1 MTSRAAVAVAARE
14 HSGEQ
19 VCSAAS
25 ATASK
30 TVLMISYAFPPEAY
44 VGGRRTL
51 KYCKYLGEFG
61 WHPIVV
67 TIKPRRD
74 AVLDERLCDQL
85 PPDVVVQRTRDLDL
99 TWCVERLSS
108 LWHRLHPSRS
118 RAMPPPTTTGE
129 SAPPAA
135 PGASSM
141 CARFKDAVI
150 DALIA
155 SPDSHW
161 PWVFFAFCRGARLLL
176 TRRVD
181 VIYSSSPPHSSHVAA
196 FLLAKCFRKPFV
208 VDFRDPWLVETRAR
222 GTGRPSGLAA
232 LQALVRRRIVA
243 NAARVVVVTPGEPVD
258 LMAEFPDLRARQ
270 VSVITNGYDP
280 DDLSLE
286 NAPAPDPAQFTITHL
301 GTLYAETGRD
311 LFHAVE
317 QLIADRPDIR
327 RTLRLNFAGDIHP
340 SHREALTRLETLGV
354 ARVYGFLSQHD
365 AIRLARESDAL
376 VLLQRGKTS
385 PSHIPA
391 KVFEYLSVEKPI
403 LAVVEPGTLTEI
415 LGLSG
420 LGVVV
425 APGDPAAIAD
435 ALLTLH
441 NDVRSGR
448 LQLRANRQYI
458 SRFDR
463 RTLTASFAALL
474 DDAASG
480 C

>member
-1 MTSRAAVAVAARE
+1 MPPSPDAAA
-14 HSGEQ
+14 
-19 VCSAAS
+19 AAS
-25 ATASK
+25 TALPARAK
-30 TVLMISYAFPPEAY
+30 TVLVLAYSFPPEAY
-44 VGGRRTL
+44 VGARRTL
-51 KYCKYLGEFG
+51 KYCKYLGQFG
-61 WHPIVV
+61 WRPIVV
-67 TIKPRRD
+67 TIKPRTD

-85 PPDVVVQRTRDLDL
+85 PPEVIVQRTRDLDL
-99 TWCVERLSS
+99 IWCLERLGS
-108 LWHRLHPSRS
+108 LWHRLKPSRP
-118 RAMPPPTTTGE
+118 RTAPATAPAG
-129 SAPPAA
+129 SAPVPA
-135 PGASSM
+135 PHRRSM
-141 CARFKDAVI
+141 FARFKDAAV

-161 PWVFFAFCRGARLLL
+161 PWVLFAFCRGARMLL
-176 TRRVD
+176 TRHVD

-208 VDFRDPWLVETRAR
+208 VDFRDPWLVETREP
-222 GTGRPSGLAA
+222 GTGRAAGLAA
-232 LQALVRRRIVA
+232 VQAWVRRRIVA

-270 VSVITNGYDP
+270 VAVITNGFDP
-280 DDLSLE
+280 DDFSLE
-286 NAPAPDPAQFTITHL
+286 NPPAPDPAYVTVTHL

-317 QLIADRPDIR
+317 KLVADRPDIR

-340 SHREALTRLETLGV
+340 SHGEALARLEALGI
-354 ARVYGFLSQHD
+354 ARLHGFLPQHD
-365 AIRLARESDAL
+365 AIRLARESDVL
-376 VLLQRGKTS
+376 LLLQRGKTS
-385 PSHIPA
+385 AAHIPA

-425 APGDPAAIAD
+425 APQDPAAIAG
-435 ALLTLH
+435 ALLKLH
-441 NDVRSGR
+441 DDVRAGR
-448 LQLRANRQYI
+448 LQLLADRHYI